1 MATITAAGI
10 GSGLDVN
17 GILEQIVEAERVPT
31 ENRLNLKET
40 TLQAELSGFGVIKGA
55 ISSFQ
60 STLGKL
66 KSASLFNSTDV
77 SVSNPDVLS
86 ASSSSIAQ
94 EGNYSVE
101 VKSLAQPHSLASIAF
116 NALDDVV
123 GSGTL
128 NFDFGTTVYD
138 PGTDFATGDDTYTSF
153 TTNPDRSVESIVI
166 DNSNNTVS
174 GIRDAIN
181 EADIGVK
188 ASIVD
193 DGSGFRLLISS
204 EQSGLD
210 NSLEISVD
218 EGATA
223 AENIDTSGLSLLAFN
238 TDATN
243 IEQTQSAQDA
253 VISVNGLSVS
263 RESNV
268 VSGAI
273 PGVTLNLKQIDI
285 GNPVQVAISNQ
296 NVSEAQD
303 NIKSFVDG
311 FNELASVFS
320 GLTQYGG
327 EGGTNGVLLG
337 DTVSRNI
344 LQQVRRELGGVI
356 DNGGSFNSLSSI
368 GISTNRDGS
377 LTLDSSVLSSALKSD
392 FDSVAKLF
400 YANASASDS
409 EVLFS
414 SSSTK
419 TQEGSYQVSIS
430 SLATQGQFTAE
441 SVTGPITIDATNDSF
456 SFLVDGIST
465 GTVSITQGSYSDL
478 NNLAQEIQNRIN
490 AAGTIQ
496 TAGIDVAVSYTSG
509 NAFEITSSSYGS
521 DSNISVTSQNSDLGF
536 TSNAVATDGTDV
548 IGSIGGKVATGSGRF
563 LTGSGD
569 AAGLVLEITGSATG
583 NRGSVT
589 YSQGIA
595 SKLDSLL
602 SVFQSSGGQLS
613 TKTDSINQQIESIA
627 EQRTTL
633 LKRVADI
640 EARYRKQFS
649 SLDVLIS
656 QMNSTSDFL
665 QQQLDSLPGVS
676 RNGK

>member
-400 YANASASDS
+400 YANANASDS

-490 AAGTIQ
+490 AASTIQ

-656 QMNSTSDFL
+656 QMNSTSNFL
-665 QQQLDSLPGVS
+665 QQQLDSLPGVT
-676 RNGK
+676 RNRK

>member
-1 MATITAAGI
+1 MF
-10 GSGLDVN
+10 L
-17 GILEQIVEAERVPT
+17 P
-31 ENRLNLKET
+31 
-40 TLQAELSGFGVIKGA
+40 
-55 ISSFQ
+55 
-60 STLGKL
+60 
-66 KSASLFNSTDV
+66 
-77 SVSNPDVLS
+77 
-86 ASSSSIAQ
+86 
-94 EGNYSVE
+94 
-101 VKSLAQPHSLASIAF
+101 
-116 NALDDVV
+116 
-123 GSGTL
+123 
-128 NFDFGTTVYD
+128 
-138 PGTDFATGDDTYTSF
+138 
-153 TTNPDRSVESIVI
+153 
-166 DNSNNTVS
+166 
-174 GIRDAIN
+174 
-181 EADIGVK
+181 
-188 ASIVD
+188 
-193 DGSGFRLLISS
+193 
-204 EQSGLD
+204 
-210 NSLEISVD
+210 
-218 EGATA
+218 A

-400 YANASASDS
+400 YANANASDS